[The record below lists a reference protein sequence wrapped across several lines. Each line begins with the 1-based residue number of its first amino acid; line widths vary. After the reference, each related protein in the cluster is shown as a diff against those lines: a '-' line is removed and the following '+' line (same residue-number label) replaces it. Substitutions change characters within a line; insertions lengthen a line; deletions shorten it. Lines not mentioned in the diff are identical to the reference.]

1 MKLILKTNDI
11 EKLFPELMK
20 DIKEDS
26 IQIKN
31 ELEKANYKISKI
43 KNSNIKEIYSIMNG
57 IKVDFDFKVKLN
69 SQNEKLDLYDFDKNI
84 LIALY
89 LKSDEIVLD
98 FDEKEDFIIEDYLT
112 ENFSIDI
119 NYFTPQNY
127 VTPGT
132 INWQEITK
140 DVKESWDSSL
150 FFLEKMN
157 DNNFLTENK
166 QLIFDKIKEE
176 PEFLKEAIIKNK
188 NMVFLDYCIEL
199 LSPKIILTYIKESQS
214 HLAHFWN
221 KKIKLMFEESNTE
234 KLINKEKEAINYEL
248 EKYKEFLYQK
258 EIYHKE
264 HNSYGDYDNY
274 FVQFDKIRERLN
286 KDFEKRKSEI
296 INESKEKQ
304 KELKELQIILNEDST
319 KILLLKG
326 IFHTLGKE
334 DFKMFENDI
343 LKYPEIKKM
352 VIENGMGKSN
362 CVTESF
368 IKSLN
373 KEEFKVFLIKSE
385 QKLDNYF
392 SSDTKRLFAKIVPKE
407 MLLEVLKE
415 DNLKNFKILD
425 EVRSDNIELNHLL
438 FMANPKN
445 RFDDL
450 NKKEITNEHIIAYLK
465 NDGYLNKVKE
475 KINIYNI
482 DNEDVITEI
491 VKQDSSYLG
500 NKKVDNKWK
509 ENSKI
514 IYAVLKSDKSL
525 EYINL
530 NKENVE
536 KLSKNF
542 DDCLNFVR
550 EDKSYYFYKLL
561 PDSLKNNKEIA
572 NALISGAKERNYID
586 DAFKLLSPIVLLDK
600 KFNIDLVKDYPQ
612 IAGMINKEL
621 WNDKE
626 FVLTLFKEVE
636 NSNNES
642 ELKKNLPKEIRLFL
656 ETFNVNEKFYTF
668 FNNYYLQKKLEE
680 DLKNQPPKD
689 KIKKLKI

>member
-286 KDFEKRKSEI
+286 KDFKKRKSEI

>member
-680 DLKNQPPKD
+680 DLKKSTTQR
-689 KIKKLKI
+689 

>member
-31 ELEKANYKISKI
+31 ELEKENYKISKI

-57 IKVDFDFKVKLN
+57 IKVDFDFKVKVN
-69 SQNEKLDLYDFDKNI
+69 SQNEKLDLYDFDQNI
-84 LIALY
+84 LTALY

-112 ENFSIDI
+112 EKFSIDI

-127 VTPGT
+127 ITPGI

-188 NMVFLDYCIEL
+188 NMIFLDYCIEL
-199 LSPKIILTYIKESQS
+199 LSPKIILMYIKESQA

-221 KKIKLMFEESNTE
+221 KKIKSMFDEANTE

-248 EKYKEFLYQK
+248 EKYQEFIYQNGR
-258 EIYHKE
+258 
-264 HNSYGDYDNY
+264 NSYGDYDSH
-274 FVQFDKIRERLN
+274 FIQFDKMRERLN
-286 KDFEKRKSEI
+286 KDFEKRKKEI
-296 INESKEKQ
+296 INKAKEKV
-304 KELKELQIILNEDST
+304 KEIEEIKVILNEDST

-326 IFHTLGKE
+326 IFNTIGKE
-334 DFKMFENDI
+334 DFKMFEDDI

-392 SSDTKRLFAKIVPKE
+392 SSETKRLFAKIVPKE

-415 DNLKNFKILD
+415 DNFKNFKILD

-450 NKKEITNEHIIAYLK
+450 NKKEITNEHILAYLK
-465 NDGYLNKVKE
+465 NNGYLNQVKE

-482 DNEDVITEI
+482 DNEDIITEI

-514 IYAVLKSDKSL
+514 IYAVLNNDKSL

-572 NALISGAKERNYID
+572 NELISGAKERNYID

-636 NSNNES
+636 NSNNER